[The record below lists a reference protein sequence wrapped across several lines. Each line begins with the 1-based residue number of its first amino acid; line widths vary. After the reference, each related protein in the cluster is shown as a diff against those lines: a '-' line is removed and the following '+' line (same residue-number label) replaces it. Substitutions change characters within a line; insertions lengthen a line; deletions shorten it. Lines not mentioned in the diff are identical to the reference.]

1 MSSALCASGQAS
13 RAPARSAGAQCPHT
27 RLVRCATGVRM
38 VCVMTPLIT
47 TLSGVT
53 SLWAWLVNVNATWQ
67 DKRDTAPLPL
77 LRWSGAV
84 GAFAG
89 QWIAGIPATPGGWV
103 CPGVIAALLI
113 LPDAGSI
120 TFGGMKVEM
129 RKTKEEVGQAREE
142 VERLGTQVQQLQVQQ
157 AAAAAAAA
165 ASASGNT
172 MNLSMDALRGTVAAT
187 TAVMTGEDT
196 ASVPIEQV
204 HSSLDAGI
212 APDAPPDV
220 PSGS

>member
-1 MSSALCASGQAS
+1 ML
-13 RAPARSAGAQCPHT
+13 
-27 RLVRCATGVRM
+27 
-38 VCVMTPLIT
+38 CVMTALIT

-67 DKRDTAPLPL
+67 EKRDAAPLPL

-89 QWIAGIPATPGGWV
+89 QWIAGIPANPAGWV
-103 CPGVIAALLI
+103 CPGVVAGLLI

-129 RKTKEEVGQAREE
+129 RQTKEEVGQAREE
-142 VERLGTQVQQLQVQQ
+142 VEKLETQVHQLQVQQ
-157 AAAAAAAA
+157 AAAAAAA

-172 MNLSMDALRGTVAAT
+172 MNLRVDADALSGTVAAT
-187 TAVMTGEDT
+187 TTVLAGEDT
-196 ASVPIEQV
+196 GSVPIEQV
-204 HSSLDAGI
+204 RSSLDAGI

>member
-1 MSSALCASGQAS
+1 ML
-13 RAPARSAGAQCPHT
+13 
-27 RLVRCATGVRM
+27 
-38 VCVMTPLIT
+38 CVMTPVIT

-53 SLWAWLVNVNATWQ
+53 SLWAWLVNVNAAWQ
-67 DKRDTAPLPL
+67 EKRDTAPLPL

-89 QWIAGIPATPGGWV
+89 QWIAGIPANPGGWV

-142 VERLGTQVQQLQVQQ
+142 VEKLETQVQQLQVQQ
-157 AAAAAAAA
+157 AAAAAA
-165 ASASGNT
+165 SASGNT
-172 MNLSMDALRGTVAAT
+172 MNLSVDALRGTVAAT

-204 HSSLDAGI
+204 HNSLDAGI

-220 PSGS
+220 PSGP